1 MSALTQLNF
10 PRFVFRM
17 RLMENPPKIWDAVRR
32 RWLVLTPE
40 EWVRQHL
47 VAYLVTHC
55 GVPPKRIVEEYA
67 VALNG
72 QAQRADVVVVGD
84 RGRDGP
90 RRPAVPAGRMQG
102 AGRAAR
108 SRSVRSGRAVQQRRG
123 GPLCTDNER
132 AAALLQ
138 QPRSFYRTLCGRGR
152 PARFIPISGDL
163 AIEAYIRPASPT
175 WFSSIPFSVRRP

>member
-1 MSALTQLNF
+1 MSVLTQLNF

-47 VAYLVTHC
+47 IRLLVERG
-55 GVPPKRIVEEYA
+55 GVPPGNVSQEYP
-67 VALNG
+67 VALSG
-72 QAQRADVVVVGD
+72 AAQRADVVVT
-84 RGRDGP
+84 GRD
-90 RRPAVPAGRMQG
+90 GRMQG

>member
-17 RLMENPPKIWDAVRR
+17 RLTENPPKIWDAVRR

-47 VAYLVTHC
+47 IRLLVERG
-55 GVPPKRIVEEYA
+55 GVPPGNVSQEYP
-67 VALNG
+67 VALSG
-72 QAQRADVVVVGD
+72 TAQRADVVVT
-84 RGRDGP
+84 GRDG
-90 RRPAVPAGRMQG
+90 RPCPAGRMQG

-108 SRSVRSGRAVQQRRG
+108 SRSVRSGRAVQQRRD
-123 GPLCTDNER
+123 GPLCADNER

-138 QPRSFYRTLCGRGR
+138 QPRSFYPDAMRSWKAC
-152 PARFIPISGDL
+152 PIYPHFWG
-163 AIEAYIRPASPT
+163 
-175 WFSSIPFSVRRP
+175 FSN

>member
-47 VAYLVTHC
+47 IRLLVERG
-55 GVPPKRIVEEYA
+55 GVPPGNVSQEYP
-67 VALNG
+67 VALSG
-72 QAQRADVVVVGD
+72 AAQRADV
-84 RGRDGP
+84 P